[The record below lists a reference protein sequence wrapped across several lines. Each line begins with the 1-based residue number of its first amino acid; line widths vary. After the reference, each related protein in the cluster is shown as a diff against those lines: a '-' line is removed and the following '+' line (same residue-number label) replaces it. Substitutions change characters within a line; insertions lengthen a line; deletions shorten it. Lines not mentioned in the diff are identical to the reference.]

1 MGLNSESVTTIKFN
15 VVSQHVN
22 CFILLCT
29 WSPNWVE
36 HSLSLLHNPV
46 KEYVSS
52 FSVGG
57 DLVSV
62 KLHCPNG
69 SPITADIEDN
79 DNGTYTASFTPVS
92 KGDHQIT
99 VHVRGKPIQGSSFDL
114 QVGHFLFL
122 HGPLPRE

>member
-1 MGLNSESVTTIKFN
+1 M
-15 VVSQHVN
+15 
-22 CFILLCT
+22 
-29 WSPNWVE
+29 
-36 HSLSLLHNPV
+36 
-46 KEYVSS
+46 
-52 FSVGG
+52 
-57 DLVSV
+57 SV

-114 QVGHFLFL
+114 QVWPCFFVSTWSITS
-122 HGPLPRE
+122 RIACIIYQNVC